1 MVNVFD
7 PLYDYDP
14 FGDVYIE
21 STYHGL
27 LSNQLDL
34 THKKTEFCNT
44 CGYKI
49 DPAESRIETCNG
61 WGCTWHYHMRCGCAR
76 RYGDSRCTTGMYS
89 ELCDEGMQKQMY
101 GHYQLLTE
109 CQTCGWVIHTNH
121 EKFVQDGKYK
131 YHYDCTP
138 NTVNFEYADKY

>member
-27 LSNQLDL
+27 LSNQLDI

-49 DPAESRIETCNG
+49 DPADTRIET
-61 WGCTWHYHMRCGCAR
+61 
-76 RYGDSRCTTGMYS
+76 
-89 ELCDEGMQKQMY
+89 
-101 GHYQLLTE
+101 
-109 CQTCGWVIHTNH
+109 
-121 EKFVQDGKYK
+121 
-131 YHYDCTP
+131 
-138 NTVNFEYADKY
+138 